1 MSSAREAEVVRMRE
15 EAADLGEEAPVERE
29 FFGTDGIRGCVGDY
43 PITPDFC
50 LRLGW
55 AVGKVL
61 GTSGSPMVLIGKDT
75 RISGY
80 MIESVLEAGLVSA
93 GVDVNLLSPIPTP
106 AVAYLTRTLGADAGI
121 VISASHNPFGDNGIK
136 IFDGDGNKLADA
148 REAAIEHQLRQPLD
162 SVGSHQLGRAFRL
175 DDARGRYIEFCK
187 STVERGLHLRGLKL
201 AVDCAHGAT
210 YAVAP
215 KVFAELGADVTAIG
229 IDPDGTNINRD
240 CGSTHPETVAAKVR
254 ETGVDAGIAFDGD
267 GDRVVMVDAEGTV
280 VDGDEMLYIMAKSAF
295 LRGRLSGGVVGTVM
309 SNLGLERALETCG
322 IPFERTAVGDR
333 YVLARLIANNWRL
346 GGETS
351 GHLICLPLATTGDG
365 IVAALQVL
373 AAMVEGGK
381 TLSELRN
388 GMRKLPQATVNVKTN
403 NPAQVADGGPLND
416 ALRDIEST
424 LGGGGRVVVRPSG
437 TEPVVRIM
445 VEGENAAEVRE
456 HAEALG
462 RVARQANGA

>member
-1 MSSAREAEVVRMRE
+1 MATAEQREEQAPTGTTKPVVRT
-15 EAADLGEEAPVERE
+15 L
-29 FFGTDGIRGCVGDY
+29 FGTDGIRGCVGSY

-50 LRLGW
+50 LKLGW
-55 AVGKVL
+55 AIGKVL
-61 GTSGSPMVLIGKDT
+61 GTSSSPMVLIGKDT

-136 IFDGDGNKLADA
+136 VFDGDGNKLPDD
-148 REAAIEHQLRQPLD
+148 REAEIERQLQQPLD
-162 SVGSHQLGRAFRL
+162 SVGSHELGRAFRL

-201 AVDCAHGAT
+201 AIDCAQGAT

-229 IDPDGTNINRD
+229 IEPDGTNIND
-240 CGSTHPETVAAKVR
+240 ECGSTHPAAVAAKVR
-254 ETGVDAGIAFDGD
+254 EIGADAGIAFDGD
-267 GDRVVMVDAEGTV
+267 GDRVVMVDAAGAV
-280 VDGDEMLYIMAKSAF
+280 VDGDEMLYIIAKSAF

-333 YVLARLIANNWRL
+333 YVRERLIANRWQL

-365 IVAALQVL
+365 IVASLQVL
-373 AAMVEGGK
+373 AAMVEFGK

-388 GMRKLPQATVNVKTN
+388 GMRKFPQTLTNVKTRH
-403 NPAQVADGGPLND
+403 PAQVAESGPLNE
-416 ALRDIEST
+416 AVRDVEAK
-424 LGGGGRVVVRPSG
+424 LGSGGRVLVRPSG
-437 TEPVVRIM
+437 TEPALRIM
-445 VEGENAAEVRE
+445 VEGEDADDVRQ
-456 HAEALG
+456 HAEALE
-462 RVARQANGA
+462 RIAQQANGA